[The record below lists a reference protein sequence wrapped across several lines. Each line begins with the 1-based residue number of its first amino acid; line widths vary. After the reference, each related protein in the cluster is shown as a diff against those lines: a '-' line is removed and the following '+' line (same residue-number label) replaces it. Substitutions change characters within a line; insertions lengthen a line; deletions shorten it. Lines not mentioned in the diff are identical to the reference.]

1 MKQGNG
7 VHCSG
12 YQDYASNVFDGMS
25 LKAKQLPLFLHQ
37 RNENF
42 ASHLQ
47 VGATNY
53 FASHFQRWARRLSSY
68 PDRSRERSPHA
79 PAGITWGGRGPGPER
94 PVTPP
99 RIYLHGGAP
108 GLVGRVDRPG
118 CLSPCAGSRH
128 SGRVHGATG
137 EASFGRLRGYL
148 HLPLPVCLQVAIAN
162 CKLQSSVPSPQAE
175 HAWKEFLRQPLEL
188 ESSRGIE

>member
-1 MKQGNG
+1 LNILFGTG
-7 VHCSG
+7 WCDRSAARFVG
-12 YQDYASNVFDGMS
+12 YGGAPYQD
-25 LKAKQLPLFLHQ
+25 
-37 RNENF
+37 
-42 ASHLQ
+42 
-47 VGATNY
+47 
-53 FASHFQRWARRLSSY
+53 
-68 PDRSRERSPHA
+68 RSPHA

-148 HLPLPVCLQVAIAN
+148 HLPLPVCLQVATIAN
-162 CKLQSSVPSPQAE
+162 CKLQSSVP
-175 HAWKEFLRQPLEL
+175 RQ
-188 ESSRGIE
+188 STRGRNFCSRLAAAIGVGEQQGHRMNSTVDMSRTQTLFSTLS